1 MPLPTNAQ
9 SNAGQVNAL
18 GGTGVTSV
26 ITVNKPAPQQ
36 YVPGSNVINL
46 SGSDPNAFNANNF
59 TNGTGNSGGSGS
71 YQFGINGKPKI
82 NGIEKAL
89 GVLGA
94 GIALIQ
100 TAANLVNIGK
110 GIIGTIEGIAQQA
123 KNIGDNLVSSLEG
136 IFNNAF
142 AQTSQIQDITAVTV
156 PPLAEDWRVSIRV
169 ASTGSA
175 ITTSA
180 FNSYLSPLKDHKGVI
195 FPYTPAISV
204 NYKAN
209 YNSTS
214 YVHNNFD
221 MQAYKNSG
229 IDDITISANFT
240 VANQE
245 EGQYYIAAT
254 RFLRTLTKSFY
265 GASIPQGQ
273 PPLVAQLY
281 GYGNHV
287 FGTNEGG
294 INVVVKSVNIE
305 LPRNVQYRRILDIT
319 AKPNWVPV
327 DSTVTIICA
336 PIYNRART
344 RNFSHSDYMNGG
356 QRGIL

>member
-1 MPLPTNAQ
+1 MALPTNAQ

-18 GGTGVTSV
+18 GGTGITNT
-26 ITVNKPAPQQ
+26 ITVNKPGPST

-46 SGSDPNAFNANNF
+46 SGSDPSNFNGNNF
-59 TNGTGNSGGSGS
+59 TNNTGGSSGSGS
-71 YQFGINGKPKI
+71 YQFGINGKPRI

-89 GVLGA
+89 GVLGGA
-94 GIALIQ
+94 IALVQ

-110 GIIGTIEGIAQQA
+110 GIIGTIEGIAAQA
-123 KNIGDNLVSSLEG
+123 KNIGDNLISSLEG
-136 IFNNAF
+136 IFDNAI
-142 AQTSQIQDITAVTV
+142 AQAGTVQDITAVTV
-156 PPLAEDWRVSIRV
+156 PPSEEDWRVSIRV

-175 ITTSA
+175 ITSNA
-180 FNSYLSPLKDHKGVI
+180 FNSYLSPLKDHKGVV
-195 FPYTPAISV
+195 FPYTPTISV

-209 YNSTS
+209 YNSQS

-240 VANQE
+240 VSNQA
-245 EGQYYIAAT
+245 EGEYYIAAT

-265 GASIPQGQ
+265 GASIPQGH

-287 FGTNEGG
+287 FGTSEGG
-294 INVVVKSVNIE
+294 INVVVKSVNVE
-305 LPRNVQYRRILDIT
+305 LPRNVQYRRILDIKS
-319 AKPNWVPV
+319 KPNWVPM
-327 DSTVTIICA
+327 DSTITIICA
-336 PIYNRART
+336 PI
-344 RNFSHSDYMNGG
+344 
-356 QRGIL
+356 